1 MVRASGC
8 TVLTDSA
15 TTAFC
20 SQTVADSKSI
30 NYSGLASLEKKFV
43 VRVVDSCYPN
53 FEFGE
58 FNFRSFGI
66 HLSKIIVNLTH

>member
-1 MVRASGC
+1 MVRASDC
-8 TVLTDSA
+8 TVLADLA

-20 SQTVADSKSI
+20 SQTVADSRSI
-30 NYSGLASLEKKFV
+30 NYSGLASLEKKLV
-43 VRVVDSCYPN
+43 VKVMDSCYPY

-58 FNFRSFGI
+58 FNFTSFEI